1 MTEDNI
7 DSNADIKMDVDD
19 DGNDEDVVAELRE
32 FSLRRFHGHI
42 ESTDDEMLR
51 QLDWYALSPFW
62 TIINNPH

>member
-32 FSLRRFHGHI
+32 FSLRRFHSHI

-51 QLDWYALSPFW
+51 QLDWYALSLSFLDN
-62 TIINNPH
+62 NNPH